1 MKSPRLVLASTLEA
15 AAKQLKKGSTKQ
27 FVSSLMI
34 KTYKTVGRKAL
45 PARRAIANAI
55 EPSRPSYWN

>member
-1 MKSPRLVLASTLEA
+1 MKSLRLSVASTLEA
-15 AAKQLKKGSTKQ
+15 AAKQLRKGSTTK
-27 FVSSLMI
+27 FVSSLTLN
-34 KTYKTVGRKAL
+34 TYKTIGRKAL